1 MSVLSWIPDDRDT
14 ARFVENLGFTEILFE
29 AGLNAMSRH
38 SYDLA
43 AAARGLLIS
52 WAFKGGRH
60 ETSQA
65 ILERSLLALAT
76 LTLWNEELGL
86 VPWLKHELVERLAA
100 QEAPNRDVRDR
111 VAQRLRQRAVRIRT
125 REFELS
131 RIDHAMTQIDAA
143 KLRPLLDE
151 IADLLS
157 PGDRER
163 GSQR

>member
-1 MSVLSWIPDDRDT
+1 
-14 ARFVENLGFTEILFE
+14 
-29 AGLNAMSRH
+29 
-38 SYDLA
+38 
-43 AAARGLLIS
+43 
-52 WAFKGGRH
+52 
-60 ETSQA
+60 
-65 ILERSLLALAT
+65 
-76 LTLWNEELGL
+76 
-86 VPWLKHELVERLAA
+86 
-100 QEAPNRDVRDR
+100 VRDR